1 MTFQE
6 LEGFCAKLAQG
17 SSSGG
22 GGGDLAALGAST
34 LPAAA
39 PVAAGQLPG
48 GRDSDGAVEMWLEK
62 KVRMYYRC
70 INATPP
76 HPTPPRH
83 WRQSYP
89 PHAILRS

>member
-17 SSSGG
+17 SSGG

-62 KVRMYYRC
+62 KVRIYVLPLHKR
-70 INATPP
+70 
-76 HPTPPRH
+76 HPTSPRH